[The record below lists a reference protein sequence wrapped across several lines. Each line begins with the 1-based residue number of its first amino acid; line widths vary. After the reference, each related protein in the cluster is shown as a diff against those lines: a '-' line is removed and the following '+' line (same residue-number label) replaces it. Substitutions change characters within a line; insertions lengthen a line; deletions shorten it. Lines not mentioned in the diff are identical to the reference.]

1 MILSTSKLHIKRPE
15 SDLDTVHQ
23 PDLALLILLFIENFY
38 KVSWTTKILISIIE
52 FLIYNLNYRW
62 GFVHCIF
69 ILNFDMDNG
78 YELIYLF

>member
-62 GFVHCIF
+62 GFVPS